1 MRTLLKIVGYLLL
14 FILLTVV
21 SQVGGLVLLAA
32 LLLRAARPGWRL
44 RYVFPLLYMGFW
56 LLIPYLSRQLS
67 GRVALPLW
75 ATAEQPLGPQNIW
88 LVLANRHYV
97 QPELRTATMEALA
110 QFQSAYPD
118 LRLSYLDASFPF
130 WDGFPLLPHFGH
142 NRGRKLDLSFI
153 YQRPDGS
160 LRGRAPAFFGYGRT
174 VPVRPG
180 EEDMP
185 TYCAREGYR
194 QYSIIVPI
202 ASPFV
207 GQQHTLA
214 EAPTAYWLRCLVG
227 HPAIRRAY
235 LEPHLQQRLGLQGHE
250 KVRHHGCW
258 AIRHDDHV
266 HVQL

>member
-1 MRTLLKIVGYLLL
+1 MRTVGKIVGYLLL
-14 FILLTVV
+14 FLLLTIV
-21 SQVGGLVLLAA
+21 SQVGGLVLLVA
-32 LLLRAARPGWRL
+32 LALRAARPGWRL
-44 RYVFPLLYMGFW
+44 RYVFPLLYLVVW
-56 LLIPYLSRQLS
+56 LLLPLLSGPLS

-75 ATAEQPLGPQNIW
+75 STAEQPLGPHNFW

-97 QPELRTATMEALA
+97 KPELRDATLGALT
-110 QFQSAYPD
+110 QFRTENPG
-118 LRLSYLDASFPF
+118 LRLTYLDGSFPF

-142 NRGRKLDLSFI
+142 NRGSKLDLSFV
-153 YQRPDGS
+153 YTDPDGQ
-160 LRGRAPAFFGYGRT
+160 LQGHAPAFFGYGRT

-185 TYCAREGYR
+185 TYCERAGYR

-202 ASPFV
+202 AAPFV
-207 GQQHTLA
+207 GRRHTLA
-214 EAPTAYWLRCLVG
+214 EAPTAYWLRCLIAQ
-227 HPAIRRAY
+227 PAIRRAY

-250 KVRHHGCW
+250 KMRHHGCW